1 MTDHVIEYRGALL
14 HVRDDGEFRRYA
26 WMQIEGSHVWK
37 GTQNEALELVERLT
51 QMTRGARVV
60 ECQP

>member
-1 MTDHVIEYRGALL
+1 MSTHVIEYKGALL
-14 HVRDDGEFRRYA
+14 HVRSERDVLRYS
-26 WMQIEGSHVWK
+26 WMQIEGSHVFK
-37 GTQNEALELVERLT
+37 GTQNEALELIERLS